1 MKDRNI
7 APTPNAVG
15 DGVVNALTGL
25 TGSVW
30 PVAFSP
36 DGQLVL
42 TSFEYN
48 SARLWETAT
57 GKPFATL
64 IGHTHR
70 IASAAFSPDARLVV
84 TGSHDE
90 TARLWPVFA
99 GT

>member
-1 MKDRNI
+1 
-7 APTPNAVG
+7 
-15 DGVVNALTGL
+15 VVTGLTGL

-57 GKPFATL
+57 GKPVAIL

-70 IASAAFSPDARLVV
+70 IASATFSPDAKA
-84 TGSHDE
+84 GSNRFLRWHGASLGNR
-90 TARLWPVFA
+90 ARQSYIHSVGA
-99 GT
+99 